1 MQLAWRYDQTKS
13 RAMPLRWVGPQ
24 AVIHNWTGCWLC
36 HAVGLAPWLGW
47 ATNNAQKSTW
57 ALSSE
62 TERVRTPP
70 PQLGEAVICALML
83 CRAAGLAPCPNGS
96 KLGSEAARGLSPGSL
111 VKQSWRLCSANS
123 QSWGLGTLFGW
134 GHRMRS
140 IARQPFG
147 WGPNRSRTADRVP
160 WPERA
165 TAQLCG

>member
-1 MQLAWRYDQTKS
+1 MG
-13 RAMPLRWVGPQ
+13 RA
-24 AVIHNWTGCWLC
+24 TGCNPQLDRVL
-36 HAVGLAPWLGW
+36 AVPCGGAGSLTGLGHQQCSIINLGLKLW
-47 ATNNAQKSTW
+47 DG
-57 ALSSE
+57 
-62 TERVRTPP
+62 RVRTPP
-70 PQLGEAVICALML
+70 SQLGEAVICALML